1 MMENWDISNQNVV
14 AIEEH
19 LNVTPKKKPW
29 DVLFST
35 KTTSPSSKSSQYEI
49 TSTDSTLVASNQNP
63 EAVTPTSSKKR
74 KKSIASPKS
83 LIDQYLVPKRKREK
97 LDTVS
102 EV

>member
-1 MMENWDISNQNVV
+1 MKNWDIPNQNDVPN
-14 AIEEH
+14 AEH

-35 KTTSPSSKSSQYEI
+35 KIASPSSISSQFEI
-49 TSTDSTLVASNQNP
+49 TSTDSTLVISNQIP

-74 KKSIASPKS
+74 KKSVASPNS
-83 LIDQYLVPKRKREK
+83 MIDQYLVPKKKCEK